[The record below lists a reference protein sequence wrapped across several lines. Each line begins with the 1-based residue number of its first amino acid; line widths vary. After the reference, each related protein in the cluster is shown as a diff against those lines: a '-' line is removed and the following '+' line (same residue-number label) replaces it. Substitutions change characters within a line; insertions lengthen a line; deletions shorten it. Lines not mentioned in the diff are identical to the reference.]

1 MPTTYLGHLPPIKS
15 HGVWGCDHCAPPIPS
30 SFSFHDTCPGFLDT
44 LWLPIFSLWSSVFL
58 SPAIKHWGFSSPRL
72 TASSYLPIPGCL
84 WTLPV
89 HPSLTIY
96 LQTVPFPVQTHT
108 LCSRSHVQLDPWFF
122 IPVLSEAP
130 FELKGN
136 YSSPT
141 HEPTLVSSN
150 IFFQIS
156 GTIFHSTMEARDTA
170 ATCPSA
176 LPVPPEPA
184 CSHIPSNICPQSLLG
199 VPEFTNVTPSTLVQ
213 TRSFP
218 GLMLRLSACPLPK
231 QEGFS
236 LKKSPRTP
244 CTFPL
249 SGSSPLPWRC
259 WCNAFEAICAL
270 VHTPSAATCCIPC
283 PIFLHHTHP
292 STLLVPRG
300 HELYVCLFLP
310 TTLSHLFYVFILS
323 THFLPQ
329 VSWRCHKDMIGAPS
343 RPEACYLG
351 FCL

>member
-1 MPTTYLGHLPPIKS
+1 M
-15 HGVWGCDHCAPPIPS
+15 PS

-44 LWLPIFSLWSSVFL
+44 LWFPIFSLWSSVFL
-58 SPAIKHWGFSSPRL
+58 SPAIKHWGFSSPGL
-72 TASSYLPIPGCL
+72 TPSSYLPIPGCL

-96 LQTVPFPVQTHT
+96 LQTIPFPIQTHT
-108 LCSRSHVQLDPWFF
+108 LCSRSHIQLDPWFS
-122 IPVLSEAP
+122 IPVFSEAP
-130 FELKGN
+130 YKLKSN

-141 HEPTLVSSN
+141 HTPTFVSSN

-156 GTIFHSTMEARDTA
+156 GTIFHPTMEARDTA

-184 CSHIPSNICPQSLLG
+184 CSHIPSNICPRSLSG
-199 VPEFTNVTPSTLVQ
+199 VPEFSHVTPSTLVQ

-218 GLMLRLSACPLPK
+218 GLILWLSACPLPK

-236 LKKSPRTP
+236 LKKSPRIP

-259 WCNAFEAICAL
+259 WRNAL
-270 VHTPSAATCCIPC
+270 YGLRGHMYPGPHTPLQPHVIPC

-292 STLLVPRG
+292 NSLPVPQG
-300 HELYVCLFLP
+300 HELYALGALQCLFLP

-323 THFLPQ
+323 MHFLPQ
-329 VSWRCHKDMIGAPS
+329 VSWRRHKDTIGALS
-343 RPEACYLG
+343 WPEACYLG
-351 FCL
+351 FRL